1 MLIER
6 LLRIA
11 LLGSTWVLYLML
23 LLSVFSISV
32 MIERLIFFLKH
43 AGDADRLGDKLIERL
58 RVEDRSGA
66 EKLLKESNLLEAKV
80 VRRALPWMD
89 GGSASLA
96 EALDAEMGRM
106 RKELERGMNFL
117 GTLGNNAPFIGLLG
131 TVIGVIE
138 AFHQLGEGQSKG
150 AMDKV
155 MGGISEALV
164 ATGVGLF
171 VAIPAVVAFNIF
183 QKKIGDIEDNV
194 ASISK
199 RLCAFIA
206 VGKPVKE
213 GETLFIVEA
222 MKTMNA
228 IVAPRSGTVKEI
240 CVADGTPV
248 EFGQTLCIIA

>member
-1 MLIER
+1 MIIER

-23 LLSVFSISV
+23 GLSVLSIAV

-43 AGDADRLGDKLIERL
+43 GGDADRLGDKLIERL
-58 RVEDRSGA
+58 RADDRPGA
-66 EKLLKESNLLEAKV
+66 ETLLQASKLVEAAV

-89 GGSASLA
+89 GGAASLA
-96 EALDAEMGRM
+96 EALEAEMGRKK
-106 RKELERGMNFL
+106 KELEWGLNFL

-164 ATGVGLF
+164 ATGVGLV
-171 VAIPAVVAFNIF
+171 VAIPAVVAFNMA
-183 QKKIGDIEDNV
+183 QKKIGEIEGNV
-194 ASISK
+194 GTIGK
-199 RLCAFIA
+199 RLMALLKF
-206 VGKPVKE
+206 E
-213 GETLFIVEA
+213 GR
-222 MKTMNA
+222 K
-228 IVAPRSGTVKEI
+228 APDALPEN
-240 CVADGTPV
+240 
-248 EFGQTLCIIA
+248 